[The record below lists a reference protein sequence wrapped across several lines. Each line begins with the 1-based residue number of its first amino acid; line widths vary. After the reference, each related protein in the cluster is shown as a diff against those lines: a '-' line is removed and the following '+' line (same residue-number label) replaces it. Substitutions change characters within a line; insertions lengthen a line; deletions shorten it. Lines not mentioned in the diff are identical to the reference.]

1 MPPPNLLPQ
10 SLALASGGEDSPESW
25 CSEPTQKK
33 AAHLGKKEG
42 AERGQLGPER
52 DTRARLALLS
62 LLSVGVSQPSFKA
75 VWPHLEILP
84 KGNWGFEVRDPEAG
98 TP

>member
-1 MPPPNLLPQ
+1 MPPPQPPPPKL
-10 SLALASGGEDSPESW
+10 SLASGGEDSPESW

-42 AERGQLGPER
+42 AERGQLGLER
-52 DTRARLALLS
+52 DTRARPALLS
-62 LLSVGVSQPSFKA
+62 LLFVGVSQPSFKA